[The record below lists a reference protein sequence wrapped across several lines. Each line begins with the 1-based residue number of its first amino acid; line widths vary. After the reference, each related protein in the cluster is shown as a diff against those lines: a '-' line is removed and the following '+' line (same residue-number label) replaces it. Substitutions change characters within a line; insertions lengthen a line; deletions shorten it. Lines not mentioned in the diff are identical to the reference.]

1 MYKNKNNIYHI
12 PIKFNPKY
20 QLILIITTI
29 YLNIFVIFSYSIL
42 FQKDILLVLVMPI
55 ILLPLF
61 FTLYLDLD
69 LISSIILNKQYV
81 EINYDGIIIK
91 KLFKEIKLKWDEIY
105 IAEMYSLRMANTI
118 RITREKD
125 LRVNKYLRIFGTW
138 FGLFYID
145 INHNKYK
152 NIDIRKFI
160 NTIAVHIRL

>member
-1 MYKNKNNIYHI
+1 M
-12 PIKFNPKY
+12 
-20 QLILIITTI
+20 
-29 YLNIFVIFSYSIL
+29 
-42 FQKDILLVLVMPI
+42 
-55 ILLPLF
+55 
-61 FTLYLDLD
+61 YLDLD